1 MHPTRAPFGDP
12 VARQHTVL
20 IVSGTGTNAW
30 HPYGFL
36 RRFSLQEL
44 RELKAVFGIS
54 GGSCT
59 YYARIMEA
67 LGLFSD
73 ERIALF
79 DGIWRRHLNRK
90 GLPGKI
96 ISPITGQPLF
106 FTQDLHRAM
115 DELFGRATDI
125 QFKDPAFSN
134 FHCVLH
140 RLDLDDLFIADA
152 ASTPDLSVAY
162 VSASGGFPRKVGKLN
177 LCAGAP
183 GEYRHFSDHDFAPL
197 SVKSKFRTLLQSSY
211 PDCHLVYLN
220 QRKSGSKE
228 NLHWIKTGEE
238 QFPLLGQ
245 LMDAFCM
252 AVGIPNGRH
261 YATAIRNRNKWS
273 SWPLDEATRK
283 QPVSPGWQDNRIR
296 R

>member
-1 MHPTRAPFGDP
+1 MRRLPNGNGATERDVALFQDP
-12 VARQHTVL
+12 VARQNTVL

-44 RELKAVFGIS
+44 RELKAIFGIS

-67 LGLFSD
+67 LGLFND
-73 ERIALF
+73 KRIALF
-79 DGIWRRHLNRK
+79 DEIWRRHLNRK
-90 GLPGKI
+90 GVLGKI
-96 ISPITGQPLF
+96 ISPITGQPVF

-115 DELFGRATDI
+115 DELFGHATEI
-125 QFKDPAFSN
+125 QFEDRAFSN

-140 RLDLDDLFIADA
+140 RLDRDELFIADA

-177 LCAGAP
+177 LCEGAP
-183 GEYRHFSDHDFAPL
+183 GKYRHFSDHDFAPER
-197 SVKSKFRTLLQSSY
+197 VRSKFRELLRSTY
-211 PDCHLVYLN
+211 PDCHLVFLN
-220 QRKSGSKE
+220 QRKSGSKG
-228 NLHWIKTGEE
+228 NIHWIKTGEE

-245 LMDAFCM
+245 LMDAFYM
-252 AVGIPNGRH
+252 ALGIPNVRH

-273 SWPLDEATRK
+273 RTRT
-283 QPVSPGWQDNRIR
+283 QPDGDRAPS
-296 R
+296 